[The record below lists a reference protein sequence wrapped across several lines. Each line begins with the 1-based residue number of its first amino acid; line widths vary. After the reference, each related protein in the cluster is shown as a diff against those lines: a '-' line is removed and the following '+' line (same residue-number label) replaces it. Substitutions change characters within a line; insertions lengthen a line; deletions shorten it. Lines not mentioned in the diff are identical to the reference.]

1 MSQLVAGFPGEIWD
15 GSSETR
21 VDMSKDA
28 APDYPDYDRCVA
40 EVIATQTFIAG
51 LGLGD
56 GGGFVEL
63 TNVSAPTPGADSF
76 AMYSADQTAG
86 NAAPHFVTEGG
97 DTIVLFTSAFIA
109 DPTGGT
115 PDAEART
122 AINAILDILVATGLM
137 AAA

>member
-1 MSQLVAGFPGEIWD
+1 MSQIVAGFPGEIWD

-21 VDMSKDA
+21 TDMIKDA
-28 APDYPDYDRCVA
+28 APDYQDYDRIVA
-40 EVIATQTFIAG
+40 EMIATQTYIAA

-56 GGGFVEL
+56 GGGFIEL
-63 TNVSAPTPGADSF
+63 TNVSAPTPGTDSF
-76 AMYSADQTAG
+76 AMYATDQTAG
-86 NAAPHFVTEGG
+86 NAAPTFKTENGQ
-97 DTIVLFTSAFIA
+97 IVKLFTSAFIA

-122 AINAILDILVATGLM
+122 AINAILDILIATGLM

>member
-1 MSQLVAGFPGEIWD
+1 MSQVVADFPDNVWD
-15 GSSETR
+15 GVSESR
-21 VDMSKDA
+21 ADRIIDRS
-28 APDYPDYDRCVA
+28 PDYFDWDQIVA
-40 EVIATQTFIAG
+40 EMIATQTYVVG

-56 GGGFVEL
+56 GGGYIEL
-63 TNVSAPTPGADSF
+63 TNVAAPTVAADSF
-76 AMYSADQTAG
+76 AMYATDQTAG
-86 NAAPHFVTEGG
+86 NAAPHFKTENGQ
-97 DTIVLFTSAFIA
+97 IVKLFTSAFIA